1 MQDDDIA
8 ISILAQGFA
17 AIAEEMGTNLVRSA
31 FSTVVREARDCSAAL
46 LDAEGY
52 VIAQAEMQP
61 MHTAALS
68 QSFRASAAQLDLS
81 KIDDNSAIIMNDP
94 YSGGQHLNDIILF
107 QPIFLGGDL
116 LGWAANTV
124 HHLDIGGGSAG
135 VNTAATD
142 LIGEGLVIPP
152 LLIDVERDW
161 HGGAV
166 ERLIFANI
174 RTAEIGLG
182 DINAQFAANHIGRE
196 RIKEIASRHGM
207 AMTRKAM
214 AACLDYSDR
223 LMRAAIGQMPD
234 GQWTGEAWMDRDV
247 FDRNPVRIF
256 VTVTIAG
263 DEMSLDFEG
272 SAKQVKGMFNVPI
285 SSASAAAFSA
295 VRNILGDMNIPSND
309 GCNRAVKLRFPEG
322 SILNP
327 DKGAPVRARMVAA
340 LRVLD
345 AVHAAMSHALPD
357 RVPAQGYNTTTG
369 FYIAQPQ
376 KDGTVKVFLDVMGGG
391 YGAARDYDGASAVD
405 TPLGSCRNTP
415 VEAIEQANPHLRV
428 VGYSLAE
435 DSCGAGRFQ
444 GGLGFSRSIMAIEDG
459 VFFNMYSDHF
469 VLPPKGLF
477 GGGDAGLGSLRVERD
492 GEVTA
497 LESVA
502 ARQLARG
509 DTVTM
514 CVGGG
519 AGWGNPAERPAELV
533 KRDLTEG
540 LISGEFARK
549 HYPAQLA
556 DLDCEA

>member
-1 MQDDDIA
+1 MHYDDIA
-8 ISILAQGFA
+8 VTILARGFA

-46 LDAEGY
+46 LDADGY

-68 QSFRASAAQLDLS
+68 QSFRASAEQLELS
-81 KIDDNSAIIMNDP
+81 KIDENSAIIMNDP

-107 QPIFLGGDL
+107 QPIFFEGEL

-152 LLIDVERDW
+152 LLIDVPRDW
-161 HGGAV
+161 YGGTV

-182 DINAQFAANHIGRE
+182 DLNAQFAANHIGRE
-196 RIKEIASRHGM
+196 RIKEIASRYGT
-207 AMTRKAM
+207 AMTKKAM
-214 AACLDYSDR
+214 SACLDYSDR
-223 LMRAAIGQMPD
+223 LMRSAIRQMPD
-234 GQWTGEAWMDRDV
+234 GQWTGEAFMDRDV
-247 FDRNPVRIF
+247 FDKNPVRIF
-256 VTVTIAG
+256 VTVTIAD
-263 DEMSLDFEG
+263 DEMTLDFEG
-272 SAKQVKGMFNVPI
+272 SDKQVKGMFNVPI
-285 SSASAAAFSA
+285 SSATAAAFSA
-295 VRNILGDMNIPSND
+295 VRNVLGDMNIPSND
-309 GCNRAVKLRFPEG
+309 GCNRAVKLKFPQG

-327 DKGAPVRARMVAA
+327 NKGAPVRARMVAA

-345 AVHAAMSHALPD
+345 AVHVAMANALPD

-391 YGAARDYDGASAVD
+391 YGAAKDYDGASAVD

-428 VGYSLAE
+428 VGYRLAE
-435 DSCGAGRFQ
+435 DSCGAGKFQ
-444 GGLGFSRSIMAIEDG
+444 GGLGFSRSIMAVEDG

-477 GGGDAGLGSLRVERD
+477 GGTDSALGALQVERD
-492 GEVTA
+492 GKITK

-502 ARQLARG
+502 SRQLAKG
-509 DTVTM
+509 ETVTM
-514 CVGGG
+514 RVGGG
-519 AGWGNPAERPAELV
+519 AGWGNPAERPVELV
-533 KRDLTEG
+533 RRDLAEG
-540 LISGEFARK
+540 LISEEFAKRN
-549 HYPAQLA
+549 YPAQYA
-556 DLDCEA
+556 QI